1 MTTRRPRAFD
11 CPPGITHNAGTG
23 ARTMADVTRQAAPDA
38 AGSGDRDA
46 TTEALLLAGLDDYF
60 AGRYERAIHAF
71 TRVLFLDRAHP
82 RARAYIERARAG
94 LAERQRETDE
104 LLHGGLEAF
113 DRGDTDRARDLLTTA
128 VTRGAPPELALPVLE
143 RLERLDA
150 GRVSAEAMTLD
161 AASAA
166 PAEPDVPTEATSRS
180 NRVLL
185 AATVVLLV
193 VAAGFAFGVARLET
207 AREAALPPAP
217 ALAGAP
223 STPWPT
229 VRPSELL
236 LRRARLLRDRGH
248 LHDALRT
255 LESVGMDDPLRPQ
268 ADRLVVDIQRALLDN
283 TGPFDG
289 AARP

>member
-1 MTTRRPRAFD
+1 
-11 CPPGITHNAGTG
+11 
-23 ARTMADVTRQAAPDA
+23 MADVTRQAAPGA
-38 AGSGDRDA
+38 AGAGDRDA
-46 TTEALLLAGLDDYF
+46 TTEALLLSGLDDYF

-71 TRVLFLDRAHP
+71 TRVLFLDRTHP

-113 DRGDTDRARDLLTTA
+113 DRGDTERARDLLTTA

-143 RLERLDA
+143 RLDRLDA
-150 GRVSAEAMTLD
+150 GRASAQAVAPTPAGTPD
-161 AASAA
+161 TAFAATAGAASG
-166 PAEPDVPTEATSRS
+166 S

-223 STPWPT
+223 SAPWPT
-229 VRPSELL
+229 VRPSALL
-236 LRRARLLRDRGH
+236 LRRDRLLYDRGH
-248 LHDALRT
+248 LHEALRT
-255 LESVGMDDPLRPQ
+255 LEPVGVDDPLRPQ
-268 ADRLVVDIQRALLDN
+268 ADRLVTDIQRALLD
-283 TGPFDG
+283 GAVPPDG